1 MKLKHF
7 AGGWLAICGLL
18 TGCLSEPEF
27 EPVLEDHGELLEV
40 KLFNEIRQQAV
51 TRVNDEGFCEGD
63 EVGIYVVNYVNEA
76 PGVLAKENNQ
86 ADNVKYTLEEGSGA
100 WTPETPVYYL
110 DKKTKVDIYGYYPYS
125 NPSEINAYPFE
136 IAKDQ
141 SRDAENGKLGGYE
154 ASDFLWG
161 KASEVSP
168 TSSKVVLQFHHI
180 MAGVTVTLVEGSG
193 FEAGEFVSLEKSA
206 IITNTKRE
214 TNIDFATGT
223 VTAIGDIPTT
233 GTIPY
238 KKGDEFRAIVAPQTV
253 AGETP
258 LFKLTVD
265 GIPYVFSK
273 SEDFTFIPGKLHK
286 FSIQIN
292 KKTLGGVE
300 FQVLGESITAWE
312 SETFTH
318 NGHAKEYVIVHCET
332 PGGLKDAITAA
343 GKDHTKIQNLKV
355 TGKINAN
362 DFYFM
367 RDQMRLLSAINL
379 KEVEIES
386 CSSGK
391 ADAIPDDAFKS
402 KGSLIRIQLPD
413 KLTHIGSNSF
423 SGTNLSGSL
432 IIPDCVA
439 EIGSSA
445 FYNCRSLVGNLKL
458 PSSLVNIKAYA
469 FGYCSGFS
477 GNLTLPE
484 HLKNIGSGAFNSTL
498 FSGNLIF
505 PDSLE
510 SLGEETFSGC
520 RNLSGTITIP
530 SAISS
535 IPGKVFNNCQNIT
548 SVTFHDNVTDIG
560 AYAFYNCAKI
570 ADIQLPANLVAIG
583 QSAFGST
590 GIRSL
595 KLPSSLM
602 SLGDSA
608 FSYCQSLTGIVEF
621 PSGMSIIPFNAF
633 GSCSQLEGIIFPASM
648 ESIGSN
654 AFAGCYQVNNI
665 ICNSLYPPI
674 IADASTFASVPKD
687 NFAVEVPESSVND
700 YTFASGWNEFNR
712 ISAHHDFS
720 ISRTKLR
727 ILNAALSKKIVLRV
741 PSGSKWSVES
751 CPEWITVNPESGT
764 GKTEVTITVNE
775 MAPNEAE
782 TVTYQKM
789 NSSGYYENVSFKG
802 RRDEV
807 VFLLEDKDYRSRTI
821 VEQYDYS
828 PSGTVIGDG
837 YVITNQTA
845 SAGNT
850 GVNLV
855 FMGDGFDAKEIS
867 EGKYITAANE
877 AIEHFFGLPPYE
889 QYRDYFNVYT
899 IIGLSPDSGIGT
911 QSTVKEACFGSQY
924 GLQGSGK
931 IEPNYS
937 TCFEYACKA
946 PTVNEGNINKTL
958 IVLLENSTV
967 SDGICYMYAD
977 GSAIALCP
985 MSNEAYPF
993 DFRGIVQHEAGGH
1006 GFGKLADEYIYS
1018 ADFIQTCTC
1027 SQDHVDEFN
1036 EMKSRGW
1043 YENLSLSANIYD
1055 VPWSHFIFDS
1065 KYSNVVDIYE
1075 GGFFHSRGVFR
1086 SESNSC
1092 MNNNIPYYSAISRE
1106 AIVKRIME
1114 YAGEE
1119 YSFEAFK
1126 QKDVISAQSAAAS
1139 ADVKSGPSSLSYP
1152 THLQHGPIYMGER
1165 PEFSR

>member
-27 EPVLEDHGELLEV
+27 EPVVEDNGELLEV

-76 PGVLAKENNQ
+76 PGVLAKDNNQ
-86 ADNVKYTLEEGSGA
+86 ADNVKYTLEESSGA

-168 TSSKVVLQFHHI
+168 TSSKVILQFHHI

-223 VTAIGDIPTT
+223 VTAIGAIPTT

-273 SEDFTFIPGKLHK
+273 TEDFTFIPGKLHK
-286 FSIQIN
+286 FSILIN

-300 FQVLGESITAWE
+300 FQMLGESITAWE

-318 NGHAKEYVIVHCET
+318 NGQAKEYVIVHCET
-332 PGGLKDAITAA
+332 AGSLKDAITAA
-343 GKDHTKIQNLKV
+343 GKDYTKLQNLKV
-355 TGKINAN
+355 TGNINAN

-367 RDQMRLLSAINL
+367 RDQMTLLQAVNMRDVHIEAVGIHKDN
-379 KEVEIES
+379 EIPES
-386 CSSGK
+386 
-391 ADAIPDDAFKS
+391 AFKNKS
-402 KGSLIRIQLPD
+402 SLIRFIFPDTATSINASAFNNSSLSGNLILPNRIQS
-413 KLTHIGSNSF
+413 IGRGAFVGCLF
-423 SGTNLSGSL
+423 SGTLTLPDDLVIIGSMAFYNQKFIGELVIPEKVTSIGGSAFCGNRFSSLKLPESLEVIEVQAFYDSRNMTGDLTIPSKITEIAESAFSECKFDGTLTLPEGLLKIDNSAFLSCKFTSELKLPESL
-432 IIPDCVA
+432 IS
-439 EIGSSA
+439 IGSAAFCNCQFSGKLKLPESLVFIGTSAFKNNNRISGIIEIPESIISLPDDVFYGCRDIQGIIFNKNITNIGSRA
-445 FYNCRSLVGNLKL
+445 FYNCYQL
-458 PSSLVNIKAYA
+458 SS
-469 FGYCSGFS
+469 
-477 GNLTLPE
+477 
-484 HLKNIGSGAFNSTL
+484 
-498 FSGNLIF
+498 
-505 PDSLE
+505 
-510 SLGEETFSGC
+510 
-520 RNLSGTITIP
+520 
-530 SAISS
+530 
-535 IPGKVFNNCQNIT
+535 
-548 SVTFHDNVTDIG
+548 
-560 AYAFYNCAKI
+560 
-570 ADIQLPANLVAIG
+570 
-583 QSAFGST
+583 
-590 GIRSL
+590 
-595 KLPSSLM
+595 
-602 SLGDSA
+602 
-608 FSYCQSLTGIVEF
+608 
-621 PSGMSIIPFNAF
+621 
-633 GSCSQLEGIIFPASM
+633 
-648 ESIGSN
+648 
-654 AFAGCYQVNNI
+654 I
-665 ICNSLYPPI
+665 ICNAQNPP
-674 IADASTFASVPKD
+674 AVASDTFNGVAKD
-687 NFAVEVPESSVND
+687 NFNIEVPESSVEN
-700 YTFASGWNEFNR
+700 YRTAPGWNEFKR
-712 ISAHHDFS
+712 ISAHHDFAIGRS
-720 ISRTKLR
+720 LFRT
-727 ILNAALSKKIVLRV
+727 LNAKDSKKLTLRA
-741 PSGSKWSVES
+741 PSGSMWRVES
-751 CPEWITVNPESGT
+751 CPDWIRVNPESGT

-807 VFLLEDKDYRSRTI
+807 VFLLEGKDYRSRTI

-855 FMGDGFDAKEIS
+855 FMGDGFDAKDIS

-899 IIGLSPDSGIGT
+899 IIGLSPDSGVGSVNTIR
-911 QSTVKEACFGSQY
+911 EARFGSQY
-924 GLQGSGK
+924 GLQNGGTIS
-931 IEPNYS
+931 PDAS
-937 TCFEYACKA
+937 TCFEFACKA
-946 PTVNEGNINKTL
+946 PSVNEDNINKTL
-958 IVLLENSTV
+958 IILIENSTEY
-967 SDGICYMYAD
+967 DGVCYMYGD

-985 MSNEAYPF
+985 MSDDAYPY

-1006 GFGKLADEYIYS
+1006 GFGKLADEYIYHN
-1018 ADFIQTCTC
+1018 AFIQTCTC
-1027 SQDHVDEFN
+1027 NCCSHVDEFN